1 MIDYL
6 ERVLELVPK
15 IRTLDQVKIRKLYYI
30 IKIFFE
36 E

>member
-6 ERVLELVPK
+6 ERVLELIPK
-15 IRTLDQVKIRKLYYI
+15 IKALDQERIRKLYYI
-30 IKIFFE
+30 IKVFLE